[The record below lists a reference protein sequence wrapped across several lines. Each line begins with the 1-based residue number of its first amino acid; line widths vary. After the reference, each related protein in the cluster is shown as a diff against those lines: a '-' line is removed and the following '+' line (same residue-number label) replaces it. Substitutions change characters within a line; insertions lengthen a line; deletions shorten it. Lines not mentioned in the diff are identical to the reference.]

1 MRIAVG
7 EKSLKKKGEF
17 KAGGIGGVHS
27 CRVFYMDFVR
37 FARIRTARF
46 ADSRHLERL
55 SLVRNAASR
64 FPHKSLE
71 RFHVERKRSSL
82 LGPHFP
88 SH

>member
-1 MRIAVG
+1 
-7 EKSLKKKGEF
+7 
-17 KAGGIGGVHS
+17 
-27 CRVFYMDFVR
+27 MDFVH

-71 RFHVERKRSSL
+71 RFHAERKLSAL
-82 LGPHFP
+82 LVPHFP
-88 SH
+88 SC